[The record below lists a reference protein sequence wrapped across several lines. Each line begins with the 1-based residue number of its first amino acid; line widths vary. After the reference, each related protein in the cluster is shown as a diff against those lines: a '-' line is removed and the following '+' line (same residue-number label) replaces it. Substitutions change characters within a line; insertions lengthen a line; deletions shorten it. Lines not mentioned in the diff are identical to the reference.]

1 MEKFSRTMRG
11 YDPEEVNNF
20 LDKVINQVET
30 MVNEM
35 NEKDNKIKELQ
46 SFEIENKALKE
57 KLLQY
62 EKLEGTLNKAI
73 IMAEKTSEQIKVN
86 AHNEAET
93 ILEDAKRNANRI
105 VNEALLRAEKTENE
119 ANLLRRN
126 TTIFKKRVKEI
137 VDAQSEMVDEL
148 DKIEL

>member
-30 MVNEM
+30 MVNEI
-35 NEKDNKIKELQ
+35 NEKDKKIKELEF
-46 SFEIENKALKE
+46 FEIENNALKE

-62 EKLEGTLNKAI
+62 ERMEGTLNKAI
-73 IMAEKTSEQIKVN
+73 IMAQKTSEQIKVN

-93 ILEDAKRNANRI
+93 IIEDAKRNANRI
-105 VNEALLRAEKTENE
+105 VNEALLRAEKAEND

-126 TTIFKKRVKEI
+126 TNIFKKRIKEI
-137 VDAQSEMVDEL
+137 VETELEMVDEL

>member
-30 MVNEM
+30 MVSEI
-35 NEKDNKIKELQ
+35 NEKDRKIKELQ
-46 SFEIENKALKE
+46 NMEAENIALRE

-62 EKLEGTLNKAI
+62 ERMEGTLNKAI
-73 IMAEKTSEQIKVN
+73 IMAEKTSEQIKIN

-93 ILEDAKRNANRI
+93 LMDDAKKNANRI
-105 VNEALLRAEKTENE
+105 INEALLRAEKTENE
-119 ANLLRRN
+119 TNLLKRN
-126 TTIFKKRVKEI
+126 TTIFKKRVREI
-137 VDAQSEMVDEL
+137 VETQLKVVDEL
-148 DKIEL
+148 DEVEI

>member
-62 EKLEGTLNKAI
+62 ERMEGTLNKAI

-105 VNEALLRAEKTENE
+105 VNEALLRAEKAENE

-126 TTIFKKRVKEI
+126 IKKIKKRIKEI